1 VIDEK
6 AFAQLVER
14 RGNMVYKLAFVY
26 MKSEFDAEDV
36 YQNVFERFIKYEP
49 EFDSPEH
56 EKAWFIVT
64 TINVCRSMLSS
75 SWQRHTR
82 VLDDVEWEQIL
93 SKTSRERMTHED
105 GALIEAVLKLPD
117 NYRIVVQLFYYEDYS
132 VREIAEL
139 LKIKEGT
146 VTTQLNRARRKIK
159 KMLDRGEC

>member
-1 VIDEK
+1 VIEEK
-6 AFAQLVER
+6 AFAQLMER

-36 YQNVFERFIKYEP
+36 YQNVFERYLKNEP
-49 EFDSPEH
+49 EFDSLEH

-64 TINVCRSMLSS
+64 TINVCKSMLSS
-75 SWQRHTR
+75 SWQRHTK
-82 VLDDVEWEQIL
+82 VLDDVEWEQVL
-93 SKTSRERMTHED
+93 SRTSREKMTQED
-105 GALIEAVLKLPD
+105 GTLLEAVLKLPD
-117 NYRIVVQLFYYEDYS
+117 NYRVVVQLFYYEDYS
-132 VREIAEL
+132 VREIAKL